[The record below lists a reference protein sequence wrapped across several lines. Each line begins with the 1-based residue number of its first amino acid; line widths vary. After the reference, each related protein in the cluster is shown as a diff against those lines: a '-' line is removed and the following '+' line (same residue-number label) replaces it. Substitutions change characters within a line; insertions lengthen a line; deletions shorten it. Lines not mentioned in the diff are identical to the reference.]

1 MMDEL
6 ERNRKI
12 LQLARLRDLAE
23 KAYDDMYEE
32 HSFSG
37 AGACYS
43 DAKEFFYDAIRLA
56 EELGLAEEAAA
67 LTKRLEHIKAVYRS
81 QFSQ

>member
-1 MMDEL
+1 MSSEL
-6 ERNRKI
+6 ERNQKI
-12 LQLARLRDLAE
+12 LQLARLRDLGE

-43 DAKEFFYDAIRLA
+43 DAKEYYYDAIRLA

-67 LTKRLEHIKAVYRS
+67 MTKRLEHIKAVYRS
-81 QFSQ
+81 QFT